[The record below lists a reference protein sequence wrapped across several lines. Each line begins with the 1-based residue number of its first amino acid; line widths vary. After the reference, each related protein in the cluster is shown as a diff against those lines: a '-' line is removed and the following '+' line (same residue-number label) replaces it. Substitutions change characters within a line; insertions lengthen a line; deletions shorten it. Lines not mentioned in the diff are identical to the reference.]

1 MWLEDIGV
9 PTKAIAIQ
17 GAKTKLIT
25 SLNAVCPWI
34 INTSS
39 RCLRYVRSKIGDI
52 FTLMVTSGRP
62 VRSKPGITISALKA
76 LNSSRLHG
84 HRASGSIS
92 VKRCMNRS
100 RGVSVSL
107 TQTEFSFASD
117 AKLGDRSF
125 TRWGLPGCEVSDGA
139 EYTVTS
145 SQSYLAEGKN

>member
-52 FTLMVTSGRP
+52 FIRMVTSGRP
-62 VRSKPGITISALKA
+62 VRSKPGITVSALKMPNYRNPKG
-76 LNSSRLHG
+76 LKRRVRDHKSRQGLDLPG
-84 HRASGSIS
+84 
-92 VKRCMNRS
+92 
-100 RGVSVSL
+100 
-107 TQTEFSFASD
+107 QTEFSFASD
-117 AKLGDRSF
+117 VRLGDRSF
-125 TRWGLPGCEVSDGA
+125 TRWGLPGYEVSDGV